1 MFYFVKMYLSHLLI
15 VCAEKTPFF
24 DTTFFAIFACEKF
37 GTRSCAKKVAQ
48 KSEYTLSKKVFFLH
62 TL

>member
-1 MFYFVKMYLSHLLI
+1 MFYFVNMHLSHLLI

-48 KSEYTLSKKVFFLH
+48 KFCFFCVKKVWITML
-62 TL
+62 